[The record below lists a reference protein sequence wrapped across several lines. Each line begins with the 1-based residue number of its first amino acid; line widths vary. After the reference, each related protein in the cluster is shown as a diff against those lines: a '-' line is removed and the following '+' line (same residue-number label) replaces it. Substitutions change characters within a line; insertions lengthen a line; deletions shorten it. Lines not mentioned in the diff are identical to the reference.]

1 MLDIAQQTLEFYT
14 KYLKTP
20 TLEDLKITDT
30 SLLEKQWC
38 VFVTI
43 YKNGEVRWWAG
54 NIKELQENLALEII
68 ENTIEAISKD
78 SRFSPVKLDEVEKIK
93 IRVDII
99 TSRTILKEKEILSI
113 DPIKNGVL
121 AIKNDYNTMGII
133 LPNITPL
140 LLTWEDFI
148 PVLKEKMKLKE
159 FKEKD
164 FILYRISTD
173 MWNNF

>member
-54 NIKELQENLALEII
+54 NIKELQ
-68 ENTIEAISKD
+68 
-78 SRFSPVKLDEVEKIK
+78 
-93 IRVDII
+93 
-99 TSRTILKEKEILSI
+99 
-113 DPIKNGVL
+113 
-121 AIKNDYNTMGII
+121 
-133 LPNITPL
+133 
-140 LLTWEDFI
+140 
-148 PVLKEKMKLKE
+148 
-159 FKEKD
+159 
-164 FILYRISTD
+164 
-173 MWNNF
+173 